1 MRNKTILEKKIDK
14 VESIITT
21 IEYHVARNEREPAYV
36 EIDKLRE
43 VISTI
48 TTLLNTEEQD

>member
-43 VISTI
+43 VVSTI

>member
-1 MRNKTILEKKIDK
+1 MRNKTLFEKKIDK
-14 VESIITT
+14 LESTVTT
-21 IEYHVARNEREPAYV
+21 VEYHVARNERDQAYV

-43 VISTI
+43 LLSTL